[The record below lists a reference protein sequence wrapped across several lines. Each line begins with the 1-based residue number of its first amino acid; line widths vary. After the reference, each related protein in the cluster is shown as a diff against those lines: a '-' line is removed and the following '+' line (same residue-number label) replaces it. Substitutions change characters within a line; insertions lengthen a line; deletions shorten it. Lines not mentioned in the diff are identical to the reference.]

1 MTDLLPLLP
10 PLSRPGLKRAL
21 LGLALSIARGFAA
34 HADIVVPGANGSDG
48 TLNITTN
55 TVIDLSQAVT
65 GNWDTNN
72 AANAGK
78 GVYDPEKW
86 AVVFK
91 YSEVAIAPDATVSFK
106 NHPSRAP
113 VVWLV
118 NGDVRVGGTVRLSG
132 ENGLPS
138 PRLAEPGPGGFR
150 GGTGYYSS
158 GAGLGSGFGVGGGA
172 GGVAP
177 DNNGGTFGRWWWEL

>member
-1 MTDLLPLLP
+1 MNDLLPLLP

-86 AVVFK
+86 AVVPFPHRP
-91 YSEVAIAPDATVSFK
+91 E
-106 NHPSRAP
+106 RE
-113 VVWLV
+113 
-118 NGDVRVGGTVRLSG
+118 GC
-132 ENGLPS
+132 
-138 PRLAEPGPGGFR
+138 
-150 GGTGYYSS
+150 
-158 GAGLGSGFGVGGGA
+158 
-172 GGVAP
+172 
-177 DNNGGTFGRWWWEL
+177 